1 MRRTIVSAI
10 VGTGIAM
17 VVTIIPAQAALTL
30 GDLITSPNNTITVG
44 DKIFGDFKFQTAC
57 PLTASQIAVSTVQ
70 YNQWHYALVFTGPLM
85 ASDGMACDFMLGYSV
100 SVAPGFSQYPIK
112 SISLSFVPTVLGS
125 GGLIGIGESV
135 YTGGFGIGG
144 IAQASV
150 GLTDF
155 EDPPG
160 EPAQM
165 DVLNVTP
172 PATKLWVLKDVY
184 VQANQGVG
192 NAVGATIITQD
203 FQEVPEPAQT
213 ATAVLLLTGLG
224 TMLLKR
230 KSR

>member
-1 MRRTIVSAI
+1 MRRTVVSAV

-17 VVTIIPAQAALTL
+17 VVSFNSTQAAVTL
-30 GDLITSPNNTITVG
+30 GDLITGPITTLTVG

-57 PLTASQIAVSTVQ
+57 PLSASQIAVSTVQ
-70 YNQWHYALVFTGPLM
+70 YNQYHYALVFTGPLM
-85 ASDGMACDFMLGYSV
+85 ASDGVSCDFMLGYSV
-100 SVAPGFSQYPIK
+100 SVAPGYENYPIQ

-125 GGLIGIGESV
+125 GGMIGIGESV

-150 GLTDF
+150 GLTDL

-160 EPAQM
+160 EAVQM
-165 DVLNVTP
+165 DVLGVNP

-184 VQANQGVG
+184 VAADPGAG

-213 ATAVLLLTGLG
+213 ATALLLATGLG
-224 TMLLKR
+224 AILLKR